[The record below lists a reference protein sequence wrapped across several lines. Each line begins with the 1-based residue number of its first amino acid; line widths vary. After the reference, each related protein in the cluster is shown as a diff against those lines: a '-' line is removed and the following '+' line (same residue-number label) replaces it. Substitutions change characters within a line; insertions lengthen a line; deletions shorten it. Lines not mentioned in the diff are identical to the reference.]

1 MNVKTGIPEK
11 RSAKEKIVQT
21 AHELFYLYGIRATGV
36 DKIIECAQVT
46 KVTFYRHFPS
56 KNALILAY
64 LEYRHSRWIDWFNTT
79 MARHMQAG
87 AGDISALL
95 STLQDWADAP
105 DFRGCA
111 FLNATSEMGEAL
123 PDVIQVTRTHKLA
136 VEQALGVH
144 WNRADPTLLSASV
157 MALDGAI
164 MHMQMGRPANEVL
177 AQLGMVLT
185 ALLHEEEA

>member
-1 MNVKTGIPEK
+1 MNVKTDIPEK

-21 AHELFYLYGIRATGV
+21 AHELFYQYGIRATGI

-56 KNALILAY
+56 KNALILTY
-64 LEYRHSRWIDWFNTT
+64 LEYRHTLWMDWFNTT
-79 MARHMQAG
+79 MARYMQAG
-87 AGDISALL
+87 KGNIRALL
-95 STLQDWADAP
+95 ATLQSWADAP

-123 PDVIQVTRTHKLA
+123 PDVVQMTRMHKLS

-144 WNRADPTLLSASV
+144 WNCADPARLAASV
-157 MALDGAI
+157 MAFDGAI
-164 MHMQMGRPANEVL
+164 MHMQMGRPANDVL
-177 AQLGMVLT
+177 AQLSMVLT
-185 ALLHEEEA
+185 TLFHDEEV

>member
-79 MARHMQAG
+79 MAGHMQAG

-123 PDVIQVTRTHKLA
+123 PDVIQVTRTHKFA

-144 WNRADPTLLSASV
+144 WNRADPALLSASV

-185 ALLHEEEA
+185 ALLHEETA

>member
-87 AGDISALL
+87 AGISALL

-136 VEQALGVH
+136 VELALGVH

>member
-1 MNVKTGIPEK
+1 
-11 RSAKEKIVQT
+11 
-21 AHELFYLYGIRATGV
+21 
-36 DKIIECAQVT
+36 
-46 KVTFYRHFPS
+46 
-56 KNALILAY
+56 
-64 LEYRHSRWIDWFNTT
+64 
-79 MARHMQAG
+79 MQAG

-144 WNRADPTLLSASV
+144 WNRADPALLSASV

-185 ALLHEEEA
+185 ALLHEVAA